1 MTTLAAAPAGSRSY
15 DFRIL
20 YWALPCVVLA
30 WFFAELLLVV
40 VRSRSMFT
48 RRFARRH
55 RVTGAAYLAWLTAGV
70 VDLLVQPSASLWGH
84 YTVVYDAILGILGTA
99 LALTAAFD
107 FKRAHAH
114 VKNPASGA
122 LEQGATVTFSEM
134 LEHSFYQGL
143 NLAQALYLHALSCV
157 PATMAAHLPLL
168 VLVTLPWC
176 WRHWF
181 PINKFSDNYTK
192 HDPGTLIALMYRMK
206 KYQYLLYKH
215 CLLHGLNISVAVM
228 TLSVGNAHGVQLT
241 CGNGVASQ
249 PHFRLFWLCLNT
261 AYVVLVGV
269 PLRPPLDNQPPPC
282 CAQVCYGVLFAD
294 HGEEALHAAVHD
306 AAAEPAAHGSLHRV
320 CRVRHLAPRV
330 PAIGRPVVCPQLLP
344 PWPRACQHPVGS
356 CCGLADDATASVGL
370 RTLHYGGEY
379 GGELSSQHGKL
390 NVLHSHHND
399 DSQTLISQSWTQRWG
414 QPRPQPTGRRC
425 GSLGHECGYTQ

>member
-40 VRSRSMFT
+40 VRSRGMFT

-70 VDLLVQPSASLWGH
+70 VDLLLQPSASLWGH

-107 FKRAHAH
+107 FQRAHAH

-228 TLSVGNAHGVQLT
+228 TLSVGDVHGVQST

-261 AYVVLVGV
+261 A
-269 PLRPPLDNQPPPC
+269 
-282 CAQVCYGVLFAD
+282 
-294 HGEEALHAAVHD
+294 
-306 AAAEPAAHGSLHRV
+306 
-320 CRVRHLAPRV
+320 
-330 PAIGRPVVCPQLLP
+330 
-344 PWPRACQHPVGS
+344 
-356 CCGLADDATASVGL
+356 
-370 RTLHYGGEY
+370 
-379 GGELSSQHGKL
+379 
-390 NVLHSHHND
+390 
-399 DSQTLISQSWTQRWG
+399 
-414 QPRPQPTGRRC
+414 
-425 GSLGHECGYTQ
+425 